1 MTDISSD
8 LTVEDLLL
16 ATELLV
22 PISDATPVTL
32 LAAKI
37 NQRWSTFRF
46 ELHTHEDRR
55 EILSAVGVFN
65 SEAEARLRISQLY
78 PQELIRHCKLL
89 GGAAEAMIT
98 LRRPA
103 IDAPSVG
110 EITALL
116 FEAEDGPLR
125 LKMRLGD
132 YGLPFLWLA
141 P

>member
-22 PISDATPVTL
+22 PVCDTAPITL
-32 LAAKI
+32 LAAKLS
-37 NQRWSTFRF
+37 QGWASFRF

-55 EILSAVGVFN
+55 EVLSAVGVFN
-65 SEAEARLRISQLY
+65 SEAEARSRISQLY
-78 PQELIRHCKLL
+78 PQEPIRHYKLM
-89 GGAAEAMIT
+89 GGAAEAEIT

-110 EITALL
+110 EITALM

-125 LKMRLGD
+125 LRMRPDD
-132 YGLPFLWLA
+132 YGLSYLWLA